1 MGAWEL
7 FLDPQTNSPDQPQP
21 IDQSCSLSAWSLD
34 EGRTTSSSSCMILES
49 FSQMLDGTTF
59 FTEEPPF
66 SSLSSFSG
74 DISQAISLKNRR
86 AEQLNAVYCDC
97 EVRGHIK
104 DCTKVRDV
112 CRKKRQFFKKA
123 YCPQS
128 FSGGGLYL
136 NGIWL
141 LWTMELVTIKTCMVG
156 YYGACIMGYYGTS
169 MQVTMIVHERLL
181 WSV

>member
-1 MGAWEL
+1 MSSQPEKCQPVICEHSDLLPPKLQRRGL
-7 FLDPQTNSPDQPQP
+7 VFLVNLVT
-21 IDQSCSLSAWSLD
+21 
-34 EGRTTSSSSCMILES
+34 MIVC
-49 FSQMLDGTTF
+49 DG
-59 FTEEPPF
+59 
-66 SSLSSFSG
+66 L
-74 DISQAISLKNRR
+74 L
-86 AEQLNAVYCDC
+86 
-97 EVRGHIK
+97 
-104 DCTKVRDV
+104 
-112 CRKKRQFFKKA
+112 
-123 YCPQS
+123 PQS